1 MADPICR
8 MRPLDG
14 SGALICGRPATRVIR
29 SPGYDGGS
37 DFIRRVCEAHA
48 FVVLS
53 GLRRRSERQ
62 RIGSV
67 GTPIPMPTLRP
78 PTPGLPEY
86 MVLAITVF
94 SFAVG
99 VAGTIF
105 TPAFEGITR
114 TLLDLIGLGG

>member
-37 DFIRRVCEAHA
+37 DFIRRVCESHA

-53 GLRRRSERQ
+53 GLRRRNERQ
-62 RIGSV
+62 RIGALGS
-67 GTPIPMPTLRP
+67 PIPMPTLRP

-86 MVLAITVF
+86 VILAITIL
-94 SFAVG
+94 SFG
-99 VAGTIF
+99 IGLAGTVI
-105 TPAFEGITR
+105 TPAFERFVDGI
-114 TLLDLIGLGG
+114 LGAFGLGG

>member
-53 GLRRRSERQ
+53 GLRRRNERQ

-67 GTPIPMPTLRP
+67 GNPIPMPTLRP

-86 MVLAITVF
+86 VVLAVTVL
-94 SFAVG
+94 SLAVG
-99 VAGTIF
+99 IAGTVV
-105 TPAFEGITR
+105 TPAFDRFFENFLRLFGIEG
-114 TLLDLIGLGG
+114 

>member
-8 MRPLDG
+8 MRPIDG

-53 GLRRRSERQ
+53 GLRRRNERQ
-62 RIGSV
+62 RIGSL
-67 GTPIPMPTLRP
+67 GNPLPMPTLRP

-86 MVLAITVF
+86 VVLAITVL

-99 VAGTIF
+99 LAGTVL
-105 TPAFEGITR
+105 TPAFERLAGNF
-114 TLLDLIGLGG
+114 LSLFGLGG